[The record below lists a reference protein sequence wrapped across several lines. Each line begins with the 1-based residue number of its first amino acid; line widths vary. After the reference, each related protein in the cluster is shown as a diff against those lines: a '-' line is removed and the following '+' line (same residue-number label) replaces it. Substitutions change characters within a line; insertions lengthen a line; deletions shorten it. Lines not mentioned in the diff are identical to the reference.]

1 MPTVLLTGANGF
13 LGQHLLRELRLA
25 GVEVRAL
32 SRRPAADGEIA
43 AMGGQPVRG
52 DVNDAASL
60 RHALSGVE
68 AVFHTAADTNTWRP
82 ANEAQ
87 TRTNV
92 GGAENLLAAARDAG
106 IRAFMH
112 TSSVSAYSHRVHE
125 TLRED
130 VPQRGGDSWINYERT
145 KFLAEQAVRA
155 SGLPFIIFQP
165 SHILGPGDTRNWSR
179 LIRLVDAGTLPGVPP
194 GSGAFADVREIAKA
208 QVRAWQRQR
217 FGEAYLLGGEHASF
231 LQLITEVGRQLER
244 RVPTRATPAVLIR
257 ALALSKYWASL
268 LTRRPPDI
276 TPEAAMF
283 TCHHLS
289 VDSSKAEREL
299 DYRATPLPALLH
311 DTIAWLREA
320 KLIAQGFRR
329 PASGRRRN

>member
-25 GVEVRAL
+25 GADVRAL
-32 SRRPAADGEIA
+32 SRRADADAEIA
-43 AMGGQPVRG
+43 ALGGQPVRG
-52 DVNDAASL
+52 DVTDPVSL
-60 RHALSGVE
+60 RNAMAGVD

-82 ANEAQ
+82 GNAAQ

-92 GGAENLLAAARDAG
+92 GGAQNLLAAAREAG
-106 IRAFMH
+106 VGAFMH
-112 TSSVSAYSHRVHE
+112 TSSVSAYSHRVHQ

-130 VPQRGGDSWINYERT
+130 VPQRGGDSWVNYERT

-155 SGLPFIIFQP
+155 SGLPVIIFQP

-179 LIRLVDAGTLPGVPP
+179 LIRLVDANKLPGVPP

-208 QVRAWQRQR
+208 QVRAWQRDK
-217 FGEAYLLGGEHASF
+217 FGETYLLGGQQATF
-231 LQLITEVGRQLER
+231 LELITEIGRQLGR
-244 RVPTRATPAVLIR
+244 SVPTRATPAFAIR
-257 ALALSKYWASL
+257 LLAQSKYWASL

-276 TPEAAMF
+276 TPEGAMF
-283 TCHHLS
+283 TCHDLS
-289 VDSSKAEREL
+289 VDSGKAMREL
-299 DYRATPLPALLH
+299 GYRATPLPALLA

-320 KLIAQGFRR
+320 KLIR
-329 PASGRRRN
+329 